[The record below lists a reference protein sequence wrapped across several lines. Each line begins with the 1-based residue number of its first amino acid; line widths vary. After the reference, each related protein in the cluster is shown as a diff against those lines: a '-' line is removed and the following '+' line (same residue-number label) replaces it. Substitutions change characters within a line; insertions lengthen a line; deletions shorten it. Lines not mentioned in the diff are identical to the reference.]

1 MCTFAGRTRISL
13 TAPAFVVQFG
23 TIENM
28 GVIKPLE
35 NFRRLLKL
43 LRPHRLHD
51 EAEVILKILE
61 VKMTDAFKQDMLE
74 MGTRIRTIRTYKG
87 VSLEKLA
94 KLTKV
99 MPQELLQIESG
110 EISPDIRTIVTMADA
125 LEGPFSAI
133 QPKKLDQHLSL
144 ITASAK
150 SMESMKSI
158 DSMNFT
164 ASTNYA
170 KNLSSEDLH
179 ADFLSEI
186 KAQKKLDVLL
196 SDTHYTLCNC
206 LKELMIRAGWKD
218 ANIFW
223 DRTLVHRNYFF
234 KINSN
239 KLGKIRK
246 NTLMAICVGLGL
258 TVLTVQKVFKKA
270 ELFLSESSMPD
281 RLYMSIIEKAP
292 GIVIDEFNQIL
303 IGAGQAPL
311 GTRERER

>member
-1 MCTFAGRTRISL
+1 
-13 TAPAFVVQFG
+13 
-23 TIENM
+23 
-28 GVIKPLE
+28 
-35 NFRRLLKL
+35 
-43 LRPHRLHD
+43 
-51 EAEVILKILE
+51 
-61 VKMTDAFKQDMLE
+61 MTDAFTQDMLE
-74 MGTRIRTIRTYKG
+74 IGNRINMTRTYRG

-94 KLTKV
+94 KLTKIT
-99 MPQELLQIESG
+99 PQELLQIESG
-110 EISPDIRTIVTMADA
+110 KISPDISMIVTIADA
-125 LEGPFSAI
+125 LEVPFSAI

-179 ADFLSEI
+179 TDFLSEI
-186 KAQKKLDVLL
+186 KTQKRLDALL
-196 SDTHYTLCNC
+196 SDARYTLSNC

-218 ANIFW
+218 ANTFW

-246 NTLMAICVGLGL
+246 NALMAICVGLGL
-258 TVLTVQKVFKKA
+258 TILTVQKIFKKA
-270 ELFLSESSMPD
+270 ELFLSEVSMPD
-281 RLYMSIIEKAP
+281 CLYVSIIEKVP
-292 GIVIDEFNQIL
+292 GIIIDEFNQIL
-303 IGAGQAPL
+303 IGAGQVPL